1 MNVSTKHSKFVF
13 IYSVV
18 DRRSFGS
25 RGVDNSSSDCCIS
38 CSRPKGI
45 FVNEWVV
52 GQVDFC

>member
-1 MNVSTKHSKFVF
+1 MNVSTKHSKFGF

-25 RGVDNSSSDCCIS
+25 RGVDNSSSDSCIS